1 MIAIGSG
8 IGVVGHVIRPQLTA
22 VSNARL
28 TFRHGV
34 VGQVIRPHV
43 IADSNARVTF
53 RPGVVV
59 LDLG

>member
-1 MIAIGSG
+1 M
-8 IGVVGHVIRPQLTA
+8 VRPHVTA
-22 VSNARL
+22 VGNARL

-34 VGQVIRPHV
+34 VGQVIRPYV

-59 LDLG
+59 LDLV